1 MQAPAD
7 TLPVRS
13 GQQAAPHTP
22 DLCIG
27 KARRSIFASIMLAL
41 RASRRLQ
48 AHRILRQNRHLIAYP
63 EEFIPRELESVDL
76 NAEMK
81 PILHGCG
88 KKG

>member
-1 MQAPAD
+1 
-7 TLPVRS
+7 
-13 GQQAAPHTP
+13 
-22 DLCIG
+22 
-27 KARRSIFASIMLAL
+27 MLAL

>member
-7 TLPVRS
+7 ALSVRCA
-13 GQQAAPHTP
+13 QQAPHAP
-22 DLCIG
+22 DLHW
-27 KARRSIFASIMLAL
+27 KARRSIFASIMSAL
-41 RASRRLQ
+41 RASRRLHAQ
-48 AHRILRQNRHLIAYP
+48 RILRQNRHLIASP
-63 EEFIPRELESVDL
+63 EEFIPRDSEFVDP